1 MNPFGNLT
9 ITHNSW
15 HVLLMIYNLPPLL
28 CMKHKYIMLSMMIV
42 GPRQPGNNIDVY
54 LTPLIED
61 LHKLW
66 VDGVDVYD
74 ENDGQMFSLHGM
86 IFFIVN
92 DFPSYGNLSK
102 YSVKG
107 HHACPI
113 CEQNTSFIQLKHG
126 KKRIYTRHRRF
137 LKHYHPYR
145 RLKKPFN
152 GTDECEGSP
161 KLLAGHEVYD
171 QVKDIV
177 TVFGKTYRKDH
188 ADKNI
193 WKKKSVFFD
202 LPYWTNL
209 HVQHC
214 LDVMHVKKN
223 VCDSLIGTLLN
234 MKGKTKDC
242 LKCHQDLVEMGIRQ

>member
-1 MNPFGNLT
+1 
-9 ITHNSW
+9 
-15 HVLLMIYNLPPLL
+15 
-28 CMKHKYIMLSMMIV
+28 MLSMMIV

-126 KKRIYTRHRRF
+126 KKTVYTRHRRF
-137 LKHYHPYR
+137 
-145 RLKKPFN
+145 
-152 GTDECEGSP
+152 
-161 KLLAGHEVYD
+161 
-171 QVKDIV
+171 
-177 TVFGKTYRKDH
+177 
-188 ADKNI
+188 
-193 WKKKSVFFD
+193 
-202 LPYWTNL
+202 
-209 HVQHC
+209 
-214 LDVMHVKKN
+214 
-223 VCDSLIGTLLN
+223 
-234 MKGKTKDC
+234 
-242 LKCHQDLVEMGIRQ
+242 